1 MTREEAIKYLS
12 EELEKTKA
20 VVALT
25 ERDFGVSESVWHTET
40 AAFKLAIAALRAE
53 EGVAKLSEFLQ
64 EKLGEQ
70 ESGSCKNCTDHG
82 NCSQKGNGWISVE
95 ERLPEVESSYLTYT
109 DKGSIIIDSFC
120 IYPEHGTKFWV
131 GGNGRVTH
139 WMPLPEAP
147 KEDTHD

>member
-1 MTREEAIKYLS
+1 MTREEAIERLDLCQNVCDDCLTCAS
-12 EELEKTKA
+12 HDE
-20 VVALT
+20 AL
-25 ERDFGVSESVWHTET
+25 DM
-40 AAFKLAIAALRAE
+40 AIAALREQDSNANQH
-53 EGVAKLSEFLQ
+53 VSNTSNA
-64 EKLGEQ
+64 LG
-70 ESGSCKNCTDHG
+70 
-82 NCSQKGNGWISVE
+82 GWISVE

-147 KEDTHD
+147 KEEV